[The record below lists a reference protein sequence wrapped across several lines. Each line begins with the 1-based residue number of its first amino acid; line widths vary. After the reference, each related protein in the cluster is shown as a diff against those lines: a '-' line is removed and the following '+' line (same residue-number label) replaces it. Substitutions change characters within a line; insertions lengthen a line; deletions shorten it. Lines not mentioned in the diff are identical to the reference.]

1 MIHSVEYS
9 GTEMKKALER
19 CLDELNVFR
28 YNSEYREALGQS
40 FLDKLAGW
48 ERDIAYCKESPFT
61 VVVTGD
67 FKRGKSTLINALLR
81 EEVAAVDVTT
91 ETVTCNRI
99 SYGMPGN
106 EAILSGSRRVR
117 LGDSELKRKKLEDLM
132 NELGEPIRRLEI
144 RRPCEL
150 LKKVTIIDTPGTGDA
165 MQDFDDMVKE
175 SLLQAD
181 AVIYVYNVQYPLSRS
196 EKIFLK
202 AAILPQKYT
211 SLFLVGNFSDVLET
225 KEAYGRM
232 DVKLKQ
238 RVRNLLPDA
247 ETYMVSALDE
257 LCHQLGGQ
265 IQETELTSVLR
276 SRFNNLRDDLE
287 KLINSRADH
296 VIADR
301 MQRLALAMIQDL
313 EAELDALDEGLRM
326 SITEADSLLREAGK
340 RKESNIESNA
350 EVLNSMDQVI
360 QNMKTETNAWIGD
373 FIRRIVRETEHLGTI
388 SNDDLKRYYE
398 FYCVD
403 LMQEAMNTCLEY
415 HEERLFDMMDSIAEG
430 IGRKAAGNPS
440 TKKVYHF
447 RLNIDNR
454 IWTKGDTVG
463 LVASYAASVNYL
475 TYIASMA
482 ADGISGVMREKEKQ
496 NRMPELIGQISRK
509 LLNMSATV
517 SDTVNTVYDE
527 LGDKAKKLFADYW
540 EKEMERTQHLL
551 EQTIQA
557 AARSAEEKE
566 NIKKVVEK
574 ARNML
579 AHVKDTI

>member
-196 EKIFLK
+196 EQIFLK

-415 HEERLFDMMDSIAEG
+415 HEERLFDMMDSIVEG

-496 NRMPELIGQISRK
+496 NRVPELIGQISRK

-527 LGDKAKKLFADYW
+527 LGNKAKKLFADYW